1 MYDIINNNK
10 EVTQVSETS
19 ISFYLIWLRLK
30 NPSVIHKKTTT
41 EFIYIIFL
49 FHNFF
54 PFGYPVWMPI
64 FNTKVCKRSCRW
76 QVLCVKKCTKVFGC
90 GSIMIKTNRNCFNM
104 SWMRKANKSSF
115 LFWIVNKERCICYA
129 RYTRG

>member
-64 FNTKVCKRSCRW
+64 FNTKVCKRSCR
-76 QVLCVKKCTKVFGC
+76 LPK
-90 GSIMIKTNRNCFNM
+90 RP
-104 SWMRKANKSSF
+104 
-115 LFWIVNKERCICYA
+115 
-129 RYTRG
+129 

>member
-76 QVLCVKKCTKVFGC
+76 QVLCIICITLFHHNLSVLFFSVSFIFCISC
-90 GSIMIKTNRNCFNM
+90 SDCFIC
-104 SWMRKANKSSF
+104 SSSSLICSSF
-115 LFWIVNKERCICYA
+115 CFICSSF
-129 RYTRG
+129 

>member
-54 PFGYPVWMPI
+54 PFGHPVWMLI
-64 FNTKVCKRSCRW
+64 FNIKYYSFSPSFASSTTTS
-76 QVLCVKKCTKVFGC
+76 
-90 GSIMIKTNRNCFNM
+90 GSA
-104 SWMRKANKSSF
+104 SP
-115 LFWIVNKERCICYA
+115 
-129 RYTRG
+129 

>member
-1 MYDIINNNK
+1 MLIRTGSNFPSFYDPFLDFLQIILRFFIFSLGLEHKLETFTMYDIINNNK

-76 QVLCVKKCTKVFGC
+76 QVLCMPKYY
-90 GSIMIKTNRNCFNM
+90 
-104 SWMRKANKSSF
+104 SF
-115 LFWIVNKERCICYA
+115 SNE
-129 RYTRG
+129 

>member
-49 FHNFF
+49 AL
-54 PFGYPVWMPI
+54 I
-64 FNTKVCKRSCRW
+64 
-76 QVLCVKKCTKVFGC
+76 CV
-90 GSIMIKTNRNCFNM
+90 
-104 SWMRKANKSSF
+104 
-115 LFWIVNKERCICYA
+115 
-129 RYTRG
+129 